1 MQIVKQ
7 LLGTNSGPDSATLR
21 QQQHEALVRVGQGR
35 EQQRQL
41 QQQLEALQ
49 LQRAEL
55 LEERET
61 EGADITQRL
70 RAVDGKLSRVQREL
84 ADIGPQVKVRE
95 RRAADLEQQA
105 RTAEQREAPGKMLEL
120 SARHRELLADVR
132 SGMAQAM
139 AALREIAAI
148 EQEGVRLQREYNA
161 PPAKTT
167 PLVFFAQDALQA
179 IETLAAKMPP
189 PFEDARRKTDAEALQ
204 DAQERDRKALETF
217 YRYGHNG
224 PRYDEQAVQETDGV
238 MVINPRLVVSREL
251 GTPFMGSDYVSE
263 KEAAQIRKEM
273 DAEGVRTARVNG

>member
-1 MQIVKQ
+1 MQMLTKI
-7 LLGTNSGPDSATLR
+7 LGTNSGPDSATLR
-21 QQQHEALVRVGQGR
+21 QQQHEVRLRIAQGH

-61 EGADITQRL
+61 ENTDVALRL
-70 RAVDGKLSRVQREL
+70 RTVDGKLSRVQREL

-95 RRAADLEQQA
+95 RRGADLDRQA
-105 RTAEQREAPGKMLEL
+105 RAAEQREAPAKMLEL

-132 SGMAQAM
+132 AGMAQAI
-139 AALREIAAI
+139 AALRDIPAI
-148 EQEGVRLQREYNA
+148 EQEGLQLQREYAA
-161 PPAKTT
+161 PAAKTT
-167 PLVFFAQDALQA
+167 PLSHFAQDALQA
-179 IETLAAKMPP
+179 VEGIAAKMPP
-189 PFEDARRKTDAEALQ
+189 PFEEAKRKGDAEALQ

-224 PRYDEQAVQETDGV
+224 PRYEDQAVQETGGA

-251 GTPFMGSDYVSE
+251 GTPFLGSDYVSE
-263 KEAAQIRKEM
+263 DVAKQIRKEM
-273 DAEGVRTARVNG
+273 ETEAARH